1 MEVGHGRVRGC
12 TTRYLRCRSWL
23 RRRSVVKKVI
33 EEEVKKRKEGSNPT
47 ARRRG
52 ANRAEAREEYELER
66 VLSCCNGDR
75 RRRAKL
81 DFSSRKPLDELHRA
95 STLGAAPKLGRVLG
109 GGGVLFGLWLLW
121 RAEKV
126 KAKR

>member
-1 MEVGHGRVRGC
+1 LATAERKGAARDTLGAEAGC
-12 TTRYLRCRSWL
+12 GEGVWCRRWL
-23 RRRSVVKKVI
+23 
-33 EEEVKKRKEGSNPT
+33 KKRKKEGCST

-52 ANRAEAREEYELER
+52 ANRAEARDEYELQR

-81 DFSSRKPLDELHRA
+81 DLSSGKPLDYLHRA

-109 GGGVLFGLWLLW
+109 GGGVLFGLRRLF

>member
-1 MEVGHGRVRGC
+1 
-12 TTRYLRCRSWL
+12 L
-23 RRRSVVKKVI
+23 
-33 EEEVKKRKEGSNPT
+33 KKRKKEGCPT
-47 ARRRG
+47 ARRRD
-52 ANRAEAREEYELER
+52 ANRAEAREEYELQR

-81 DFSSRKPLDELHRA
+81 DLSSGKPLDYLHRA
-95 STLGAAPKLGRVLG
+95 STFGAAPKLGRVLG
-109 GGGVLFGLWLLW
+109 GGDVLFGLRRLF

>member
-1 MEVGHGRVRGC
+1 MATAEREGAPRDTLGAEAGC
-12 TTRYLRCRSWL
+12 GEK
-23 RRRSVVKKVI
+23 SVVKKVLKNGK
-33 EEEVKKRKEGSNPT
+33 EESCPT

-52 ANRAEAREEYELER
+52 ANRAEAREEYELQR

-81 DFSSRKPLDELHRA
+81 ELSSGKPLDDLHGA

-109 GGGVLFGLWLLW
+109 GGDVLFGLRRLF
-121 RAEKV
+121 
-126 KAKR
+126 

>member
-1 MEVGHGRVRGC
+1 MRFATGERQDAPRDTLGAEAGC
-12 TTRYLRCRSWL
+12 GEKVWCRRWL
-23 RRRSVVKKVI
+23 
-33 EEEVKKRKEGSNPT
+33 KKRKKEGCPT

-52 ANRAEAREEYELER
+52 ANRAEAREEYELQR

-81 DFSSRKPLDELHRA
+81 DLSGGKPLDYLHRA
-95 STLGAAPKLGRVLG
+95 STFGAAPKLGRVLG
-109 GGGVLFGLWLLW
+109 GGDVLFGLRRLF

>member
-1 MEVGHGRVRGC
+1 LATAEREGAPRDTLGAEAGWGEKVW
-12 TTRYLRCRSWL
+12 CRRWL
-23 RRRSVVKKVI
+23 KKG
-33 EEEVKKRKEGSNPT
+33 KKEDCPT

-52 ANRAEAREEYELER
+52 ANRAEAREEYELQR

-81 DFSSRKPLDELHRA
+81 DLSSGKPLDDLHGA

-109 GGGVLFGLWLLW
+109 GGDVLFGLRGLFG
-121 RAEKV
+121 AEKL